1 MQSVDTAKEDVRKG
15 FNSLD
20 DKYFKNLKYNQI
32 ETDVEIVHN
41 IN

>member
-20 DKYFKNLKYNQI
+20 DKYFKNLKYN
-32 ETDVEIVHN
+32 
-41 IN
+41 